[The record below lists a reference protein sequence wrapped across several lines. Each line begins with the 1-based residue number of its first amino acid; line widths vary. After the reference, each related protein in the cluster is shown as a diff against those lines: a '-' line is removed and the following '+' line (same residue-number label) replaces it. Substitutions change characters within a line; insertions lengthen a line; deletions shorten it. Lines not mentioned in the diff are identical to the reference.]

1 MEAIGFGWRRD
12 LPDSRDYT
20 PRTMVAEKLLAR
32 LPLPRGAELPPDVDL
47 REFFPEAYDQGELHS
62 STSQACVG
70 LVEYFQR
77 RCHGNQLRLSR
88 LFHHQVTCTLLGQ
101 PRDGGT
107 DLRSGMKAIL
117 RFGLP
122 PERYWRYDMKKLETD
137 PSAQLFS
144 FADSYR
150 SLVYFRLDHR
160 NSTGRQALR
169 RVKAF
174 LAANIPVAFGLS
186 VPSSDLGDG
195 VFSYRPE
202 FDFPLGGQTLIA
214 VGYNDGPKGI
224 TAGSLLV
231 RNSWGP
237 QWGQKG
243 YAWVP
248 YEYITEQLAADF
260 WAILRRDWVDSGEL
274 LQPTGF
280 V

>member
-12 LPDSRDYT
+12 LPDNRDYT
-20 PRTMVAEKLLAR
+20 PRTLIVEKLLAR
-32 LPLPRGAELPPDVDL
+32 LPRPREAELPTEVDM
-47 REFFPEAYDQGELHS
+47 REFFPEPYDQGKLHS

-70 LVEYFQR
+70 LVEYYQR
-77 RCHGNQLRLSR
+77 RCSGNQLKLSR

-101 PRDGGT
+101 HGNAGT
-107 DLRSGMKAIL
+107 DLRSGMKSIP

-122 PERYWRYDMKKLETD
+122 PEKYWHYDAGKLDTD
-137 PSAQLFS
+137 PTAQLFS

-150 SLVYFRLDHR
+150 AIVYVRLDRR
-160 NSTGRQALR
+160 NSTGRETLQ

-186 VPSSDLGDG
+186 VPSSYAGDG
-195 VFSYRPE
+195 IFSYRPE
-202 FDFPLGGQTLIA
+202 FAFPVGGQTMVA
-214 VGYNDGPKGI
+214 VGYNDDEKGV
-224 TAGSLLV
+224 TGGSLLV

-237 QWGQKG
+237 KWGERG

-248 YEYITEQLAADF
+248 YQYVTEQLAVDF
-260 WAILRRDWVDSGEL
+260 WTMLRKDWVDSGEL
-274 LQPTGF
+274 SQPMSF